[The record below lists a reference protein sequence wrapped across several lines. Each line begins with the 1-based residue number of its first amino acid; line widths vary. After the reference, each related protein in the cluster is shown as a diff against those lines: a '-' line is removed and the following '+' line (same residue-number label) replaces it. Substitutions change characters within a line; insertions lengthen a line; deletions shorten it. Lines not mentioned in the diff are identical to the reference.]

1 MIVSISINGRAVQK
15 GDDLSPY
22 LQVEPWETNTLDT
35 VPDCL
40 LEEHPYSD
48 RMTIIQKDIVLRAMV
63 KSGKVFECVVNA
75 GFAFDFASVPRIFN
89 GIVPYNDPIL
99 AWGALVH
106 DVAFNR
112 KFRSLKLSADLI
124 HDVSVY
130 FGYCGARARLVR
142 FAVKT
147 NRARRLWRDRDL
159 FDIENSK
166 YCNIRLL
173 EGADSA

>member
-1 MIVSISINGRAVQK
+1 VAKCEVSVNKQKLALSQNQFDALVSYAFNIGVGAFERSNLLAMI
-15 GDDLSPY
+15 
-22 LQVEPWETNTLDT
+22 
-35 VPDCL
+35 
-40 LEEHPYSD
+40 
-48 RMTIIQKDIVLRAMV
+48 